1 MKPKHLFSMKVLSIE
16 SSPALSGLV
25 SDFQGSAGSAK
36 NANEIKTVQALNY
49 QNYRTE
55 LLQASLKAKK

>member
-1 MKPKHLFSMKVLSIE
+1 MKVLSIE